1 MTADALDLARCAVA
15 CPGWR
20 WMPGMTAIRPAVFG
34 LDGSGVAREPSREV
48 VVAIRSHATPPVR
61 LADSDTA
68 GLRLAAESISG
79 AQVTGV
85 WHAPPTR
92 AYVSGGVIVDDDD
105 AEWPSMS
112 EVQLADKFDTN
123 DVHFRFLRIPDLTD
137 PATLGCLLALVRE
150 AWGMPTGITVAYSDD
165 TGRWVVSWSGGTH
178 GGVCG
183 EGATEAAAL
192 VAALEA
198 APANTTR

>member
-1 MTADALDLARCAVA
+1 MGSDNATDLGRRAVA

-123 DVHFRFLRIPDLTD
+123 DVYFRFLRIPDLTD

-150 AWGMPTGITVAYSDD
+150 AWGDADIFGLHYHCD
-165 TGRWVVSWSGGTH
+165 GGWCVEINDRH
-178 GGVCG
+178 FYGDSM
-183 EGATEAAAL
+183 AAAL

>member
-1 MTADALDLARCAVA
+1 
-15 CPGWR
+15 
-20 WMPGMTAIRPAVFG
+20 MTAIRPAVFG

-68 GLRLAAESISG
+68 GLRLAAESISD

-123 DVHFRFLRIPDLTD
+123 DVYFRFLRIPDLTD

-150 AWGMPTGITVAYSDD
+150 AWGDEAMAAWPHPQAGRAKAWRVWRPGLPVAY
-165 TGRWVVSWSGGTH
+165 GP
-178 GGVCG
+178 
-183 EGATEAAAL
+183 TEAAAL

-198 APANTTR
+198 ASVGAG